1 MDIINQILPHLVSI
15 IAICIMVGAI
25 VIAYVKKLM
34 ITYALIIANLI
45 VFALTLV
52 FENQIIGDLGF
63 KPAYLSAQYFPNTY
77 TLFTSMF
84 IHSGFLHIFG
94 NMLVFF
100 FMGIAFEQRIGAKK
114 FLAIYLITG
123 VCGALTHSLLNIGSD
138 TLLIGASGAIFGIMG
153 AFAYSYPRDEVV
165 MPVPIGIMIIM
176 RIKVIYATIIF
187 AAMETLIVW
196 WESLGDTVSSTAHFA
211 HLGGLISGAVL
222 AALFIKT
229 RAEKEN
235 PQETGHYNSYIQQ
248 KSKKIN
254 FANLEKLAETKEQK
268 EMLKRIESE
277 TVPQVRDIW
286 LEHFLE
292 KTKCPKCKKTLSSFE
307 GKIWCEG
314 CDFKTDY

>member
-1 MDIINQILPHLVSI
+1 MDIVMLPIHLVSLV
-15 IAICIMVGAI
+15 AICIMVGAI

-34 ITYALIIANLI
+34 ITYAIIIANLI
-45 VFALTLV
+45 IFALTFI
-52 FENQIIGDLGF
+52 FENEIIGDLGF
-63 KPAYLSAQYFPNTY
+63 RPIYLSAQYFPNVY

-84 IHSGFLHIFG
+84 VHSGFLHIFG

-100 FMGIAFEQRIGAKK
+100 FMGIAFEQRIGSKK
-114 FLAIYLITG
+114 FLIIYLITG
-123 VCGALTHSLLNIGSD
+123 VCGALTHSLLNLSYPNNQII
-138 TLLIGASGAIFGIMG
+138 LIGASGAIFGIMG

-165 MPVPIGIMIIM
+165 MPVPIGIMFIM

-187 AAMETLIVW
+187 AALETFVVMLEVQ
-196 WESLGDTVSSTAHFA
+196 DNTAHFA

-222 AALFIKT
+222 AALLIKT

-235 PQETGHYNSYIQQ
+235 PQETMHYNSYIQQ

-254 FANLEKLAETKEQK
+254 FANLEKLAEAKEQK

-277 TVPQVRDIW
+277 TVPQVREIW
-286 LEHFLE
+286 LDHFLE
-292 KTKCPKCKKTLSSFE
+292 KTKCPKCGKALNSFE
-307 GKIWCEG
+307 GKIWCKD

>member
-1 MDIINQILPHLVSI
+1 MDIVILPIHLISLV
-15 IAICIMVGAI
+15 AICIMVGAI

-34 ITYALIIANLI
+34 ITYAIIIANLI
-45 VFALTLV
+45 IFALTFV
-52 FENQIIGDLGF
+52 FENEIIDDLGF
-63 KPAYLSAQYFPNTY
+63 KPAYLSAQYFPNIY

-84 IHSGFLHIFG
+84 VHGGFLHIFG

-100 FMGIAFEQRIGAKK
+100 FMGIAFEQRIGSKK
-114 FLAIYLITG
+114 FLIIYLITG
-123 VCGALTHSLLNIGSD
+123 VCGALTHSLLNLSYPNNQII
-138 TLLIGASGAIFGIMG
+138 LIGASGAIFGIMG

-165 MPVPIGIMIIM
+165 MPVPIGIMFIM

-187 AAMETLIVW
+187 AALETFVVMLEVQ
-196 WESLGDTVSSTAHFA
+196 DNTAHFA

-222 AALFIKT
+222 AALLIKT

-235 PQETGHYNSYIQQ
+235 PQETMHYNSYIQQ

-286 LEHFLE
+286 LDHFLE
-292 KTKCPKCKKTLSSFE
+292 KTKCPKCKKTLNSLE
-307 GKIWCEG
+307 GKIWCKG

>member
-1 MDIINQILPHLVSI
+1 
-15 IAICIMVGAI
+15 MVGAI

-34 ITYALIIANLI
+34 ITYALIIANLL

-52 FENQIIGDLGF
+52 FKNEIIGDLGF

-138 TLLIGASGAIFGIMG
+138 TALVGASGAIFGIMG

-196 WESLGDTVSSTAHFA
+196 WESLGDTVSNTAHFA

-222 AALFIKT
+222 AALLIKT

-235 PQETGHYNSYIQQ
+235 PQETMHYNSYTQQ

-254 FANLEKLAETKEQK
+254 FVNLEKLAETKEQK

-292 KTKCPKCKKTLSSFE
+292 KAKCPKCKKTLNSFE

>member
-1 MDIINQILPHLVSI
+1 MDIVILPIHLISLV
-15 IAICIMVGAI
+15 AICIMVGAI

-34 ITYALIIANLI
+34 ITYALIIANLL
-45 VFALTLV
+45 VFALTFV
-52 FENQIIGDLGF
+52 FENEIIGDLGF
-63 KPAYLSAQYFPNTY
+63 RPIYLSAQYFPNVY

-84 IHSGFLHIFG
+84 VHSGFLHIFG

-123 VCGALTHSLLNIGSD
+123 VCGALTHSLINLGST

-153 AFAYSYPRDEVV
+153 AFAYSYPRDEIV

-176 RIKVIYATIIF
+176 KIKVIYATIIF
-187 AAMETLIVW
+187 AALETVVVMFDVQ
-196 WESLGDTVSSTAHFA
+196 DTTAHFA
-211 HLGGLISGAVL
+211 HLGGLVSGAIL
-222 AALFIKT
+222 AALLIKS
-229 RAEKEN
+229 RGEKG
-235 PQETGHYNSYIQQ
+235 QSGETIYYDAHTKQ

-254 FANLEKLAETKEQK
+254 FSNLEKLAETREQK

-277 TVPQVRDIW
+277 TVPQVKDIW

-292 KTKCPKCKKTLSSFE
+292 KAKCPKCGKALNSFE

>member
-1 MDIINQILPHLVSI
+1 
-15 IAICIMVGAI
+15 MVGAI

-34 ITYALIIANLI
+34 ITYAIIIANLI
-45 VFALTLV
+45 IFALTFI
-52 FENQIIGDLGF
+52 FEKEIIGDLGF
-63 KPAYLSAQYFPNTY
+63 RPIYLSTQYFPNTY

-84 IHSGFLHIFG
+84 VHSGFLHIFG

-100 FMGIAFEQRIGAKK
+100 FMGMAFEQRIGAKK
-114 FLAIYLITG
+114 FLIIFLITG
-123 VCGALTHSLLNIGSD
+123 VCGALTHSLLNIGSY
-138 TLLIGASGAIFGIMG
+138 TVLVGASGAIFGIMG

-165 MPVPIGIMIIM
+165 MPVPIGIMFIM

-187 AAMETLIVW
+187 AALETFVVMLEVQ
-196 WESLGDTVSSTAHFA
+196 DNTAHFA
-211 HLGGLISGAVL
+211 HLGGLISGAIL
-222 AALFIKT
+222 AALLIKT

-235 PQETGHYNSYIQQ
+235 PQGTMHYNPYIQQ

-254 FANLEKLAETKEQK
+254 FANLEKLAEAKEQK

-277 TVPQVRDIW
+277 TVPQVREIW
-286 LEHFLE
+286 LDHFLE
-292 KTKCPKCKKTLSSFE
+292 KTKCPKCKKTLNSFE

>member
-1 MDIINQILPHLVSI
+1 MNIVILPIHLISLV
-15 IAICIMVGAI
+15 AICIMVGAI

-45 VFALTLV
+45 VFALTFV
-52 FENQIIGDLGF
+52 FENEIIGDLGF
-63 KPAYLSAQYFPNTY
+63 RPIYLSAQYFPNVY

-84 IHSGFLHIFG
+84 VHSGFLHIFG

-123 VCGALTHSLLNIGSD
+123 VCGALTHSLINLGST
-138 TLLIGASGAIFGIMG
+138 TLLVGASGAIFGIMG
-153 AFAYSYPRDEVV
+153 AFAYSYPRDEIV

-187 AAMETLIVW
+187 AALETVVVMFDVQ
-196 WESLGDTVSSTAHFA
+196 DTTAHFA
-211 HLGGLISGAVL
+211 HLGGLVSGAIL
-222 AALFIKT
+222 AALLIKS
-229 RAEKEN
+229 RGEKG
-235 PQETGHYNSYIQQ
+235 QSGETIYYDAHTKQ

-254 FANLEKLAETKEQK
+254 FSNLEKLAETREQK

-277 TVPQVRDIW
+277 TVPQVKEIW
-286 LEHFLE
+286 LDHFLE
-292 KTKCPKCKKTLSSFE
+292 KAKCPKCGKVLNSFE